1 MDAECLQQFQ
11 QAFDSLFSRWTALK
25 LAVEHSNDTRKG
37 LQVIETMFIFAEKLV
52 AITCFIVVDCHRN

>member
-25 LAVEHSNDTRKG
+25 LAVEHSDDTKKG
-37 LQVIETMFIFAEKLV
+37 LQVNKTMFILQ
-52 AITCFIVVDCHRN
+52 RNYLQSPVLLF